1 MRRALLFLPIAA
13 WVPLVVE
20 DCGGGSSVPDASMDA
35 TTMDVAP
42 DVDAADASVDV
53 AIDVP
58 PVRAIWVSTPTTL
71 FNFDPVART
80 VTRVAHFGCSGEP
93 MVDLAMNAQEQ
104 LFGVTTESVVAIDK
118 VTGAC
123 TEIARGAQN
132 LPYGT
137 GFVPA
142 TSLEAGVETWLGYV
156 FTTYDAIDPDS
167 GALTFEGNLG
177 FKAGNFQASG
187 DMVAI
192 AGGNTYLTGMGLDP
206 MEGDGVIQVDPNTG
220 AATKLL
226 GVTGVP
232 ALVGL
237 AQWAGILYAFDVNG
251 NIYRIQL
258 LGDAG
263 IAVQLLAVSYDFGDA
278 STPDAM
284 APDAGDAG
292 DAAMEA
298 AASLLPLSFRGAAV
312 TTRAPSQ

>member
-1 MRRALLFLPIAA
+1 MM
-13 WVPLVVE
+13 
-20 DCGGGSSVPDASMDA
+20 MDA
-35 TTMDVAP
+35 TLDVGP
-42 DVDAADASVDV
+42 DVVDASVDV
-53 AIDVP
+53 YVDAP
-58 PVRAIWVSTPTTL
+58 PQRAIWVATPTTL

-80 VTRVAHFGCSGEP
+80 MTRVADFACSGEP

-104 LFGVTTESVVAIDK
+104 LFGITSESVVAIDK
-118 VTGAC
+118 TTGAC
-123 TEIARGAQN
+123 TEIARGAQA

-142 TSLEAGVETWLGYV
+142 SSLDSGVETWLGYV

-192 AGGNTYLTGMGLDP
+192 AGGNAYLTGMGLDP
-206 MEGDGVIQVDPNTG
+206 MTGDGIIQFDPNTG
-220 AATKLL
+220 AATQLL

-232 ALVGL
+232 AMVGL
-237 AQWAGILYAFDVNG
+237 AQWAGILYAFTVSG
-251 NIYRIQL
+251 SVYRIQL
-258 LGDAG
+258 LDAG
-263 IAVQLLAVSYDFGDA
+263 PAVQLLAVSYDFGDA
-278 STPDAM
+278 SVPDAM
-284 APDAGDAG
+284 ASDAGDAGEAG

-298 AASLLPLSFRGAAV
+298 APSLLPLTFRGAAV